1 MRLGPRGVSERLPDL
16 SAGADA
22 ELGVHLAQVPLDRA
36 RADEQLGADFRVGLP
51 LTGEPGDL
59 RLLGGELLAR
69 LGSVVADGFPG
80 SQQLTASALRERLEA
95 YRGAHLVGR
104 TQLLARVDATPAAA

>member
-1 MRLGPRGVSERLPDL
+1 MAEL

-36 RADEQLGADFRVGLP
+36 RADEQLGADLRVGLP

-59 RLLGGELLAR
+59 RLLGGELLAHLYSVRADR
-69 LGSVVADGFPG
+69 LPG
-80 SQQLTASALRERLEA
+80 GKQLTASALRERLEA
-95 YRGAHLVGR
+95 HRGAHPVGR
-104 TQLLARVDATPAAA
+104 TQLLARVEATPAAA